1 MIQIFEHASLAVL
14 FGTGTILTLE
24 AITKRIENSDWTLS
38 VVRLFR
44 GPSLK

>member
-24 AITKRIENSDWTLS
+24 SITKRIENSDWSLSMMRLLRRTTL
-38 VVRLFR
+38 
-44 GPSLK
+44 K